1 MKKVISTRGISYH
14 IEQIISRAKKE
25 IILITPFLQLPK
37 EFHKRLLDASDR
49 GVKIIMV
56 YGKKEELDKEQE
68 SMLLKIDNLEL
79 RYLDR
84 LHAKVYLNELEGV
97 IASMNLYQYSEVNN
111 FELGV
116 SFVND
121 NLDRDNMYQDTFHEV
136 QLIISQSELKK
147 ERVSIE
153 VLDKQEIILSLFYS
167 ENNQDIL
174 FENIPVKGISISKR
188 YGFITYHIYENL
200 MPYEDLKRFRRDALN
215 LIYENVGSDY
225 RLYWSYP
232 YDKICIYHKK
242 GIQFDNKLQELSYCR
257 KVIERV
263 NSQIKELIN

>member
-111 FELGV
+111 FELGI
-116 SFVND
+116 SFIND
-121 NLDRDNMYQDTFHEV
+121 KNDEDDIYRETLHEV
-136 QLIISQSELKK
+136 ELMISQGELKK
-147 ERVSIE
+147 ERKEKNDNEFKITDSIF
-153 VLDKQEIILSLFYS
+153 SS
-167 ENNQDIL
+167 EDYDSIL
-174 FENIPVKGISISKR
+174 FENTPIKGIDISKR
-188 YGFITYHIYENL
+188 YGFITYHIQEGL
-200 MPYEDLKRFRRDALN
+200 MSYQYLKKFRRDYVDVFRNELDN
-215 LIYENVGSDY
+215 EY
-225 RLYWSYP
+225 RLYWSSP
-232 YDKICIYHKK
+232 YDKICVYHKK
-242 GIQFDNKLQELSYCR
+242 GINFFNEKEEYEYCSYAMDKLNES
-257 KVIERV
+257 
-263 NSQIKELIN
+263 S